1 MDTINLVFQND
12 KLGNRVICYKFRAVA
27 QQDVSMVNRLIDACA
42 DVDEEYMIRETP
54 IQVAAVLGDFEI
66 ATRLVNCGANPYL
79 STINYDSLKCN
90 FRNFGAPSVRNF

>member
-1 MDTINLVFQND
+1 
-12 KLGNRVICYKFRAVA
+12 
-27 QQDVSMVNRLIDACA
+27 MVNRLIDACA

-90 FRNFGAPSVRNF
+90 FRNFGAPSVRNFTKILFKFFLGIGIGCCLWE